1 MDHLTSTPCEGN
13 PLVFDVAQQRVLSF
27 GNSIVGAE
35 SIPIAECA
43 TRVLAE
49 DVVAI
54 RDYPAEDNSAMDGY
68 ACRFAD
74 VIRFGKL
81 SVQQRCAA
89 GTLPAPLVPGKA
101 TRVSTGSLIPE
112 GADVV
117 IIQEHAVEHQ
127 GVVRVSRE
135 VMSGQNIRRKGEDIK
150 RGDALLDRGTLLCPA
165 DVGVLATQGI
175 SDVRVRKRLRV
186 GILTSGDEVTQ
197 AGGSINRAQSFDV
210 NTPML
215 KSLLLRL
222 GAEITECIHV
232 RDSIDDSTAALR
244 KLHSTTDVIICAGGI
259 SVGERD
265 YLKEALK
272 SLHARLELC
281 RVWMKP
287 GKPVSRA
294 TLWDKPVV
302 CLPGNPGAAFCVF
315 LLLVSPLIRRLQ
327 GRTLVIPQVSKLPVR
342 HSLQGSRGRDDFLR
356 ADLNLDG
363 NSRPQVVPLT
373 SQSPGAVSSLSRSS
387 GLIRARPS
395 RTYAEGELMEF
406 YDFSHWLC

>member
-27 GNSIVGAE
+27 GNSIVGVE

-74 VIRFGKL
+74 VIRLGKL

-117 IIQEHAVEHQ
+117 IMQEHAVEHQ

-135 VMSGQNIRRKGEDIK
+135 VMSDQNIRRRGEDIK
-150 RGDALLDRGTLLCPA
+150 RGDALLDRGTLLRPA

-175 SDVRVRKRLRV
+175 SNVRVRKRLRA
-186 GILTSGDEVTQ
+186 GILTSGDEVMQ
-197 AGGSINRAQSFDV
+197 AGGSINRAPRVRQ
-210 NTPML
+210 L
-215 KSLLLRL
+215 KP
-222 GAEITECIHV
+222 I
-232 RDSIDDSTAALR
+232 
-244 KLHSTTDVIICAGGI
+244 
-259 SVGERD
+259 
-265 YLKEALK
+265 
-272 SLHARLELC
+272 
-281 RVWMKP
+281 
-287 GKPVSRA
+287 
-294 TLWDKPVV
+294 
-302 CLPGNPGAAFCVF
+302 F
-315 LLLVSPLIRRLQ
+315 
-327 GRTLVIPQVSKLPVR
+327 
-342 HSLQGSRGRDDFLR
+342 
-356 ADLNLDG
+356 
-363 NSRPQVVPLT
+363 
-373 SQSPGAVSSLSRSS
+373 GAV
-387 GLIRARPS
+387 
-395 RTYAEGELMEF
+395 
-406 YDFSHWLC
+406 